1 MSFFQG
7 KSIFL
12 SNANSEKMNKMEL
25 ILKPYLKIFFWFG
38 KRLFQISN
46 FELKAMGFNFSD
58 SSNKETLTKATIGM
72 VEVEKKLK

>member
-1 MSFFQG
+1 
-7 KSIFL
+7 
-12 SNANSEKMNKMEL
+12 MEL
-25 ILKPYLKIFFWFG
+25 ILKPYLKIFFLFG

-72 VEVEKKLK
+72 VKVEKK